1 MRYRFIVPSFLSVAL
16 FLSFVTSCTPS
27 RPEALRLKSQ
37 QLLSQALEIDKRDP
51 NIREA
56 QLLFEMGMEFERQ
69 HDFSASARSYKDSIV
84 LSEKIVGTQREPRID
99 EVEKVEPKEFR
110 EVKEPPQPVK
120 KAVVVPPSSVVISKP
135 SVVISKPSVAPV
147 ASPKP
152 KTPAAERRFPEA
164 RKIEDLKREGIADLS
179 RTKPMPP
186 KHPVEAPVDPDL
198 GLLFKE
204 KFPGVI
210 SYSFSEIEF
219 QSSSMAT
226 LTKVIEKLKSDK
238 KAKMMFQAQLG
249 QGENFQL
256 TDERF
261 ERLAAYLESKGVDEA
276 RISLDDKRLAGDWPE
291 IRIFILH

>member
-1 MRYRFIVPSFLSVAL
+1 
-16 FLSFVTSCTPS
+16 
-27 RPEALRLKSQ
+27 LKSQ
-37 QLLSQALEIDKRDP
+37 QLLSQALEIDKTDP

-56 QLLFEMGMEFERQ
+56 QLLFEMGVEFERQ
-69 HDFSASARSYKDSIV
+69 RDFSASARSYKDSIV
-84 LSEKIVGTQREPRID
+84 LCEKIVGNRRDLRID
-99 EVEKVEPKEFR
+99 DVEKLEPKEFR
-110 EVKEPPQPVK
+110 EVKELAQPLKNPVTAIKTPPRPTPSPKELSASHVASSPASAVPPKPVPVPSP
-120 KAVVVPPSSVVISKP
+120 AVVASKP
-135 SVVISKPSVAPV
+135 SAAPA

-152 KTPAAERRFPEA
+152 KMPAAERRFPEA

-179 RTKPMPP
+179 RTKPVPA
-186 KHPVEAPVDPDL
+186 KANVEAPVDPDL

-276 RISLDDKRLAGDWPE
+276 RISLDDKRLVGDWPE